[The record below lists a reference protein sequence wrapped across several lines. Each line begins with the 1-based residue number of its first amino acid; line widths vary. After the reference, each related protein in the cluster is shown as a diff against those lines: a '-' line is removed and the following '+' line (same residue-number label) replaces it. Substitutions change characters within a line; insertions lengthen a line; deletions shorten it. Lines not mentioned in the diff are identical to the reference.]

1 MNIVGVGE
9 IVLNSVRI
17 RKASFKSKFRQVQH
31 CLDLAR
37 KVPAIFILEKN
48 CPSFESLY

>member
-37 KVPAIFILEKN
+37 KEKN